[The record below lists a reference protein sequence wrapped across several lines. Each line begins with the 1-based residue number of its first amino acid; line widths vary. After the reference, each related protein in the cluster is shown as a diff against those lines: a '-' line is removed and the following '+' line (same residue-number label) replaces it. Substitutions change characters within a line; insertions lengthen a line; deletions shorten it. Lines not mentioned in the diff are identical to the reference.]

1 MKFDFKEK
9 IDKLNKR
16 KAIFTLLIILI
27 VLYRMIFASGM
38 GIFERKEKISSPSK
52 IERCEK
58 EEDAFSKINKE
69 LNKKNEEIN
78 KKITIY
84 ISGEVANPG
93 VISIDLGQRL
103 DDAIKKVGG
112 LTKEADIERVNL
124 AMKVEDAQHY
134 IIPRKGENNQ
144 NKKDV
149 NYSQTDE
156 NSNSQV
162 SKKSSSK
169 GSGKININL
178 ADENELESIPGVGP
192 STAKKIIDYR
202 DKEGKFT
209 NIEDIKN
216 VSGIGDKKLENMK
229 EYISTQ

>member
-9 IDKLNKR
+9 IEKLNKR
-16 KAIFTLLIILI
+16 KVIFTLLIILI
-27 VLYRMIFASGM
+27 VLYRTIFASGM

-58 EEDAFSKINKE
+58 EEDVFSKSNKE
-69 LNKKNEEIN
+69 LNKQKEEIN

-134 IIPRKGENNQ
+134 IIPRKGEKNQ
-144 NKKDV
+144 IKEDV

-156 NSNSQV
+156 NSSSQL

-192 STAKKIIDYR
+192 SIAKKIIDYR
-202 DKEGKFT
+202 EKEEKFT

-216 VSGIGDKKLENMK
+216 VSGIGDKKFENMK